1 MYTHREVG
9 TEKCPRKDTAIR
21 WPSANQGEK
30 PQKKP
35 TLLAP

>member
-1 MYTHREVG
+1 MREDH
-9 TEKCPRKDTAIR
+9 EDDTR
-21 WPSANQGEK
+21 RQPSVSQEER